1 MQTEP
6 QKVKHILLVGNPN
19 VGKSTIFNL
28 LCNKNQKTGNYAGVT
43 VASHQGTYI
52 HQGEEVEIVD
62 LPGSY
67 SIYPTS
73 EDEAIFTKYLIE
85 EQEKYSGVIYIADAL
100 NLKRSLLL
108 FQQIKDLGIPVL
120 VVLNQMDLAEKRG
133 LHIDSKKLETLIGN
147 RILKTNAKANIGIEE
162 IRKAIRNNEFSV
174 SDKAFFDIPSE
185 NLGLVFKISRQINE
199 TNFYKVWTL
208 IAADTYLGKLESV
221 KTQLNHEDRKCM
233 VPKRLQVQETI
244 RRYQQIDGY
253 MSQIISKKPQFKELL
268 TEKLDKVLVH
278 PILGYLVFAL
288 ILLMIFQSVF
298 FIAEYPMN
306 WIDGSFAWL
315 SQFAKTHLPEGPIN
329 SLLSDGII
337 PGIGG
342 IVIFAP
348 QIGILLYF
356 LYLLED
362 SGYMARVIFL
372 MDRFLRPFGLNGKSI
387 VPLVSGTACAIPAIM
402 STRNIENVK
411 ERLITILITPFM
423 TCSARLPV
431 YSIII
436 ALVFSDETIWGI
448 QYKAL
453 ALFAMYFLGF
463 VTALISAFILKYFI
477 KNKGKTFLVMDL
489 PAYKMPL
496 WTYDF
501 KLVLG
506 KVWEFIT
513 GAGKIILA
521 VSVILWVLSY
531 FGPKDEKQL
540 FQVQSE
546 VKLENSYLAK
556 IGRQMEPAIAP
567 LGYDWKMGVGIL
579 SSFAAREVFV
589 GTMSTL
595 YSLDDEAEEQ
605 TVIEKMKA
613 DVKPNG
619 EKVFNFATGISILI
633 FYAFAMQCISTIAVV
648 YRETKSWK
656 WTAIQLVFMS
666 GLAYFVS
673 MIAYQILK

>member
-1 MQTEP
+1 MQTES

-52 HQGEEVEIVD
+52 YQGEEVEIVD

-133 LHIDSKKLETLIGN
+133 LHIDSKKLEILIGN
-147 RILKTNAKANIGIEE
+147 RILETNAKANIGIEE
-162 IRKAIRNNEFSV
+162 IRNAIRNNEFSA

-199 TNFYKVWTL
+199 KNFYKVWTL

-315 SQFAKTHLPEGPIN
+315 SQFTKTHLPEGPIN

-436 ALVFSDETIWGI
+436 ALIFSNETIWGI

>member
-1 MQTEP
+1 MQTES

-133 LHIDSKKLETLIGN
+133 LHIDSKKLENLIGN
-147 RILKTNAKANIGIEE
+147 RILETNAKANIGIDE
-162 IRKAIRNNEFSV
+162 IRNAIKNNEFSV
-174 SDKAFFDIPSE
+174 SEKPFFDIPSE
-185 NLGLVFKISRQINE
+185 NLGLVFKISRQIDE
-199 TNFYKVWTL
+199 KNFYKVWTL

-221 KTQLNHEDRKCM
+221 KTQLNQEDRKCM

-288 ILLMIFQSVF
+288 ILLIIFQSVF

-315 SQFAKTHLPEGPIN
+315 SQFTKTHLPEGPIN

-436 ALVFSDETIWGI
+436 ALIFSDETIWGI

-531 FGPKDEKQL
+531 FGPKNEKQL

-605 TVIEKMKA
+605 TVIEKMRA

>member
-133 LHIDSKKLETLIGN
+133 LHIDSKKLEILIGN
-147 RILKTNAKANIGIEE
+147 RILETNAKANIGIEE
-162 IRKAIRNNEFSV
+162 IRNAIRNNEFSA

-199 TNFYKVWTL
+199 KNFYKVWTL

-221 KTQLNHEDRKCM
+221 KTQLNQEDRKCM

-315 SQFAKTHLPEGPIN
+315 SQFTKTHLPEGPIN

-436 ALVFSDETIWGI
+436 ALIFSNETIWGI

>member
-120 VVLNQMDLAEKRG
+120 VVLNQMDLAKKRG
-133 LHIDSKKLETLIGN
+133 LHIDSKKLEILIGN
-147 RILKTNAKANIGIEE
+147 RILETNAKANIGIEE
-162 IRKAIRNNEFSV
+162 IRNAIRNNEFSV

-221 KTQLNHEDRKCM
+221 KTQLNQEDRKCM

-288 ILLMIFQSVF
+288 ILLTIFQSVF

-315 SQFAKTHLPEGPIN
+315 SQFTKTHLPEGPIN

-436 ALVFSDETIWGI
+436 ALIFSDETIWGI

-613 DVKPNG
+613 DIKPNG

>member
-162 IRKAIRNNEFSV
+162 IRNAIRNNEFSV

-199 TNFYKVWTL
+199 KNFYKVWTL

-221 KTQLNHEDRKCM
+221 KTQLNQEDRKCM

-288 ILLMIFQSVF
+288 ILLTIFQSVF

-315 SQFAKTHLPEGPIN
+315 SQFTKTHLPDGPIN

-436 ALVFSDETIWGI
+436 ALIFSDETIWGI

-656 WTAIQLVFMS
+656 WTAIQMVFMS

>member
-133 LHIDSKKLETLIGN
+133 LLIDSKKLEILIGN
-147 RILKTNAKANIGIEE
+147 RILETNAKANIGIEE
-162 IRKAIRNNEFSV
+162 IRNAIRNNEFSV

-221 KTQLNHEDRKCM
+221 KTQLNQEDRKCM

-278 PILGYLVFAL
+278 PILGYLVFAI
-288 ILLMIFQSVF
+288 ILLTIFQSVF
-298 FIAEYPMN
+298 LIAEYPMN

-315 SQFAKTHLPEGPIN
+315 SQFTKTHLPEGPIN

-436 ALVFSDETIWGI
+436 ALIFSDETIWGI

>member
-147 RILKTNAKANIGIEE
+147 RILETNAKANIGIEE
-162 IRKAIRNNEFSV
+162 IRNAIRNNEFSA

-199 TNFYKVWTL
+199 KNFYKVWTL

-221 KTQLNHEDRKCM
+221 KTQLNQEDRKCM

-315 SQFAKTHLPEGPIN
+315 SQFTKTHLPEGPIN

-436 ALVFSDETIWGI
+436 ALIFSDETIWGI

-546 VKLENSYLAK
+546 VKLENSYLSK
-556 IGRQMEPAIAP
+556 IGRQMEPVIAP

>member
-162 IRKAIRNNEFSV
+162 IRNAIRNNEFSV

-185 NLGLVFKISRQINE
+185 NLGLVFKISRQTNE

-288 ILLMIFQSVF
+288 ILLIIFQSVF

-315 SQFAKTHLPEGPIN
+315 SQFTKTHLPEGPIN

-436 ALVFSDETIWGI
+436 ALIFSDETIWGI

>member
-1 MQTEP
+1 M
-6 QKVKHILLVGNPN
+6 
-19 VGKSTIFNL
+19 
-28 LCNKNQKTGNYAGVT
+28 
-43 VASHQGTYI
+43 
-52 HQGEEVEIVD
+52 
-62 LPGSY
+62 
-67 SIYPTS
+67 
-73 EDEAIFTKYLIE
+73 
-85 EQEKYSGVIYIADAL
+85 
-100 NLKRSLLL
+100 
-108 FQQIKDLGIPVL
+108 
-120 VVLNQMDLAEKRG
+120 
-133 LHIDSKKLETLIGN
+133 
-147 RILKTNAKANIGIEE
+147 
-162 IRKAIRNNEFSV
+162 
-174 SDKAFFDIPSE
+174 
-185 NLGLVFKISRQINE
+185 VFKISRQIE
-199 TNFYKVWTL
+199 EKNFYKVWTL
-208 IAADTYLGKLESV
+208 IAADTYLGKLKSV
-221 KTQLNHEDRKCM
+221 KVLLNQEDKKCM

-244 RRYQQIDGY
+244 RRYQNIDKII
-253 MSQIISKKPQFKELL
+253 SLVISKKPQFKELL

-278 PILGYLVFAL
+278 PVLGYLVFAI
-288 ILLMIFQSVF
+288 ILLTIFQSVF

-306 WIDGSFAWL
+306 WIDSSFSWL
-315 SQFAKTHLPEGPIN
+315 SDFSKTHLPDGPLN
-329 SLLSDGII
+329 SLISDGII
-337 PGIGG
+337 PGVGG

-436 ALVFSDETIWGI
+436 ALIFTNGTFLGFK
-448 QYKAL
+448 YKAI
-453 ALFAMYFLGF
+453 ALLAMYFLGF
-463 VTALISAFILKYFI
+463 VMALVAAFILKYFI

-489 PAYKMPL
+489 PTYKMPL
-496 WTYDF
+496 WKYDF

-521 VSVILWVLSY
+521 VSVILWFLSY
-531 FGPKDEKQL
+531 FGPKDDFHILEHH
-540 FQVQSE
+540 SD

-556 IGRQMEPAIAP
+556 IGKQMEPVISP

-579 SSFAAREVFV
+579 TSFAAREVFV

-595 YSLDDEAEEQ
+595 YSLDDDAPEKS
-605 TVIEKMKA
+605 VIEKMRS

-619 EKVFNFATGISILI
+619 EKVFSFATGLSILI

-666 GLAYFVS
+666 GLAYLAS
-673 MIAYQILK
+673 MLVYQFFK

>member
-85 EQEKYSGVIYIADAL
+85 EQEKYSGVIYVADAL

-162 IRKAIRNNEFSV
+162 IRNAIRNNEFSV

-221 KTQLNHEDRKCM
+221 KTQLNQEDRKCM

-278 PILGYLVFAL
+278 PILGYLVFAI
-288 ILLMIFQSVF
+288 ILLTIFQSVF

-315 SQFAKTHLPEGPIN
+315 SQFTKTHLPEGPIN

-436 ALVFSDETIWGI
+436 ALIFSDETIWGI

>member
-315 SQFAKTHLPEGPIN
+315 SQFTKTHLPEGPIN

-436 ALVFSDETIWGI
+436 ALIFSDETIWGI

>member
-1 MQTEP
+1 MQTES

-133 LHIDSKKLETLIGN
+133 LHIDSKKLEILIGN
-147 RILKTNAKANIGIEE
+147 RILETNAKANIGIEE
-162 IRKAIRNNEFSV
+162 IRNAIRNNEFSA

-221 KTQLNHEDRKCM
+221 KTQLNQEDRKCM

-315 SQFAKTHLPEGPIN
+315 SQFTKTHLPEGPIN

-436 ALVFSDETIWGI
+436 ALIFSNETIWGI

>member
-133 LHIDSKKLETLIGN
+133 LLIDSKKLETLIGN

-162 IRKAIRNNEFSV
+162 IRNAIKNNEFSV

-221 KTQLNHEDRKCM
+221 KTQLNQEDRKCM

-288 ILLMIFQSVF
+288 ILLMIFQNVF

-315 SQFAKTHLPEGPIN
+315 SQFTKTHLPEGPIN

-436 ALVFSDETIWGI
+436 ALIFSDETIWGI

>member
-52 HQGEEVEIVD
+52 YQGEEVEIVD

-147 RILKTNAKANIGIEE
+147 RILETNAKANIGIEE
-162 IRKAIRNNEFSV
+162 IRNAIRNNEFSA

-199 TNFYKVWTL
+199 KNFYKVWTL

-315 SQFAKTHLPEGPIN
+315 SQFTKTHLPEGPIN

-436 ALVFSDETIWGI
+436 ALIFSDETIWGI

>member
-85 EQEKYSGVIYIADAL
+85 EQEKYSGVIYVADAL

-133 LHIDSKKLETLIGN
+133 LHIDSIKLETLIGN

-162 IRKAIRNNEFSV
+162 IRNAIRNNEFSV

-221 KTQLNHEDRKCM
+221 KTQLNQEDRKCM

-315 SQFAKTHLPEGPIN
+315 SQFTKTHLPEGPIN

-436 ALVFSDETIWGI
+436 ALIFSNETIWGI

>member
-162 IRKAIRNNEFSV
+162 IRNAIRNNEFSV

-221 KTQLNHEDRKCM
+221 KTQLNQEDRKCM

-278 PILGYLVFAL
+278 PILGYLVFAI
-288 ILLMIFQSVF
+288 ILLTIFQSVF
-298 FIAEYPMN
+298 LIAEYPMN

-315 SQFAKTHLPEGPIN
+315 SQFTKTHLPEGPIN

-436 ALVFSDETIWGI
+436 ALIFSDETIWGI

>member
-162 IRKAIRNNEFSV
+162 IRNAIRNNEFSV

-221 KTQLNHEDRKCM
+221 KTQLNQEDRKCM

-288 ILLMIFQSVF
+288 ILLIIFQSVF

-315 SQFAKTHLPEGPIN
+315 SQFTKTHLPDGPIN

-436 ALVFSDETIWGI
+436 ALIFSDETIWGI

>member
-1 MQTEP
+1 MVPTNAQ
-6 QKVKHILLVGNPN
+6 QKHILLVGNPN
-19 VGKSTIFNL
+19 VGKSTLFNL
-28 LCNKNQKTGNYAGVT
+28 LCNKDQKTGNYAGVT

-52 HQGEEVEIVD
+52 YENEEVEIVD

-85 EQEKYSGVIYIADAL
+85 EKDRYSGVLYVADAL

-108 FQQIKDLGIPVL
+108 FQQVEDLGIPVL
-120 VVLNQMDLAEKRG
+120 MVINQIDLAEKRG
-133 LHIDSKKLETLIGN
+133 LHIDTQKLSKLLNTT
-147 RILKTNAKANIGIEE
+147 ILVTNAKKNIGIQE
-162 IRKAIRNNEFSV
+162 IKTAIHQSEFSIF
-174 SDKAFFDIPSE
+174 AQPFFDIPSE
-185 NLGLVFKISRQINE
+185 NLGLVFKISRQIE
-199 TNFYKVWTL
+199 EKNFYKVWTL

-221 KTQLNHEDRKCM
+221 KKQLNQEDRKCM

-244 RRYQQIDGY
+244 RRYQPIDGY
-253 MSQIISKKPQFKELL
+253 MAEALVKKPQFKELL

-278 PILGYLVFAL
+278 PILGYFIFGI
-288 ILLMIFQSVF
+288 ILLTIFQSVF

-306 WIDGSFAWL
+306 WIDATFAWL
-315 SQFAKTHLPEGPIN
+315 SEYAKELLPEGPVN
-329 SLLSDGII
+329 SLISDGII

-372 MDRFLRPFGLNGKSI
+372 MDRFLKPFGLNGKSI

-436 ALVFSDETIWGI
+436 ALIFTEGTFWGI

-453 ALFAMYFLGF
+453 ALLGMYFLGF
-463 VTALISAFILKYFI
+463 VTSLLAAFVLKFFI

-489 PAYKMPL
+489 PTYKMPL
-496 WTYDF
+496 WGYDF

-521 VSVILWVLSY
+521 VSVVLWFLSY
-531 FGPKDEKQL
+531 FGPKDNFHL
-540 FQVQSE
+540 FQHNSD
-546 VKLENSYLAK
+546 VKLEDSYLSK
-556 IGRQMEPAIAP
+556 VGKSIEPAIAP

-579 SSFAAREVFV
+579 TSFAAREVFV

-595 YSLDDEAEEQ
+595 YSLDDEAPEQ
-605 TVIEKMKA
+605 SVIEKMRN

-619 EKVFNFATGISILI
+619 EKVFSFATGLSILI

-656 WTAIQLVFMS
+656 WTVIQLVFMS

-673 MIAYQILK
+673 MIVYQIFE

>member
-133 LHIDSKKLETLIGN
+133 LLIDSKKLETLIGN
-147 RILKTNAKANIGIEE
+147 RILETNAKANIGIEE
-162 IRKAIRNNEFSV
+162 IRNAIRNNEFSV

-221 KTQLNHEDRKCM
+221 KTQLNQEDRKCM

-278 PILGYLVFAL
+278 PILGYLVFAI
-288 ILLMIFQSVF
+288 ILLTIFQSVF
-298 FIAEYPMN
+298 LIAEYPMN

-315 SQFAKTHLPEGPIN
+315 SQFTKTHLPEGPIN

-436 ALVFSDETIWGI
+436 ALIFSDETIWGI

>member
-133 LHIDSKKLETLIGN
+133 LLIDSKKLETLIGN

-162 IRKAIRNNEFSV
+162 IRNAIRNNEFSV

-221 KTQLNHEDRKCM
+221 KTQLNQEDRKCM

-315 SQFAKTHLPEGPIN
+315 SQFTKTHLPDGPIN

-436 ALVFSDETIWGI
+436 ALIFSDETIWGI

>member
-133 LHIDSKKLETLIGN
+133 LLIDSKKLETLIGN

-162 IRKAIRNNEFSV
+162 IRNAIRNNEFSV

-221 KTQLNHEDRKCM
+221 KTQLNQEDRKCM

-315 SQFAKTHLPEGPIN
+315 SQFTKTHLPEGPIN

-436 ALVFSDETIWGI
+436 ALIFSDETIWGI

-589 GTMSTL
+589 GTISTL

>member
-1 MQTEP
+1 M
-6 QKVKHILLVGNPN
+6 N
-19 VGKSTIFNL
+19 
-28 LCNKNQKTGNYAGVT
+28 
-43 VASHQGTYI
+43 
-52 HQGEEVEIVD
+52 
-62 LPGSY
+62 
-67 SIYPTS
+67 
-73 EDEAIFTKYLIE
+73 
-85 EQEKYSGVIYIADAL
+85 
-100 NLKRSLLL
+100 
-108 FQQIKDLGIPVL
+108 
-120 VVLNQMDLAEKRG
+120 
-133 LHIDSKKLETLIGN
+133 
-147 RILKTNAKANIGIEE
+147 
-162 IRKAIRNNEFSV
+162 
-174 SDKAFFDIPSE
+174 
-185 NLGLVFKISRQINE
+185 FKISRQINK

-221 KTQLNHEDRKCM
+221 KTQLNQEDRKCM

-315 SQFAKTHLPEGPIN
+315 SQFTKTHLPEGPIN

-436 ALVFSDETIWGI
+436 ALIFSDETIWGI

-656 WTAIQLVFMS
+656 WTVIQLVFMS